1 MWARCRVIHLLLV
14 RLWFFIW
21 QHLQILF
28 CYVSRLHF
36 LGKVY
41 LPSGRTRKYQKCTAG
56 CSISV
61 YAVWHFHNLF
71 SRLIVLFR
79 FAKSGRSRLLL
90 TLYKGFV
97 DVCTVLLNQ
106 YYYQLLQRFHREGNG
121 ISLKIH
127 LPPDLEMNLRSFEQV
142 RKDARLRRGINAVM
156 RYIRLYLEC
165 GRECHQKVISLPY
178 YFVQDYLVKLKS
190 HR

>member
-1 MWARCRVIHLLLV
+1 MVSSRKGVVLLAPTSRPCCAAVYGMWARCRVIHLLLV

-28 CYVSRLHF
+28 CYVSRFHF

-90 TLYKGFV
+90 YPSQRFCWCVYSATQP
-97 DVCTVLLNQ
+97 VLLSAAPTVS
-106 YYYQLLQRFHREGNG
+106 QRRKRYF
-121 ISLKIH
+121 
-127 LPPDLEMNLRSFEQV
+127 FENPFAT
-142 RKDARLRRGINAVM
+142 RFRD
-156 RYIRLYLEC
+156 E
-165 GRECHQKVISLPY
+165 S
-178 YFVQDYLVKLKS
+178 
-190 HR
+190 

>member
-1 MWARCRVIHLLLV
+1 MLADCI
-14 RLWFFIW
+14 
-21 QHLQILF
+21 
-28 CYVSRLHF
+28 F
-36 LGKVY
+36 LIRY
-41 LPSGRTRKYQKCTAG
+41 IYTSGRTRKYQKCTAG

-90 TLYKGFV
+90 YPSQRFCWCVYSATQP
-97 DVCTVLLNQ
+97 VLLSAAPTVS
-106 YYYQLLQRFHREGNG
+106 QRRERYFF
-121 ISLKIH
+121 LKIH
-127 LPPDLEMNLRSFEQV
+127 LSPDLEMNLRSFEQV

-156 RYIRLYLEC
+156 RYIRLCLEC

-178 YFVQDYLVKLKS
+178 YFVQDYLVKVKS